1 MEILFA
7 GVLPGVDVDHAERLR
22 RLDDEIAAGFQ
33 PYPFAQRFTHEFFH
47 FVKLGQR
54 QQGVVIKCQ
63 FL

>member
-33 PYPFAQRFTHEFFH
+33 PYPFAKRFTHGFFH

-63 FL
+63 LL